1 MKQFR
6 QVIEKT
12 VLLLALGVGL
22 SGVAT
27 ALGQAQQTGEPLQV
41 NNLKVDGELAG
52 DKPGFVISGDFKK
65 PKEEEKQE
73 KLIFSV
79 RTDNHVN
86 HARGQT
92 EQQLNGTVKILQG
105 LSLIHI

>member
-1 MKQFR
+1 MKQMKQFK

-27 ALGQAQQTGEPLQV
+27 ALGQAQQTDEPLQV
-41 NNLKVDGELAG
+41 NNLKVDGDLAG

-65 PKEEEKQE
+65 PKEKEK
-73 KLIFSV
+73 K
-79 RTDNHVN
+79 RN
-86 HARGQT
+86 
-92 EQQLNGTVKILQG
+92 
-105 LSLIHI
+105 